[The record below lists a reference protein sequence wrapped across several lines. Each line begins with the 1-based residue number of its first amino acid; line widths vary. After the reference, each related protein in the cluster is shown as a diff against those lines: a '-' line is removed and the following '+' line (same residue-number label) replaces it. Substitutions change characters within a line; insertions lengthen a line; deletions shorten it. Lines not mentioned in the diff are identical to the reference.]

1 MTVLPAQWDVP
12 ANVRAYFSTRSVA
25 SEGDAYSG
33 FNLAAHVGD
42 APLAV
47 ETNRR
52 QLLSDCDGL
61 QSVQWL
67 DQVHGTDVH
76 RVSQVY
82 EGAPRADAAVTRLP
96 GVACAV
102 LTADCL
108 PVLFCDDHG
117 AQVAAAHAGWRGLL
131 AGVLINTVQA
141 FAQPPAALRVWFGPC
156 IRQPR
161 FEVGA
166 EVREKFLAEFSGP
179 TSSAIASAFLPS
191 SKPGHYR
198 CDLAALAAMQ
208 LRALGVNHISDCGLC
223 SYDDPRFYSYRREN
237 PCGRLVSL
245 IYRLP

>member
-12 ANVRAYFSTRSVA
+12 ANVRAYFSTRSAA
-25 SEGDAYSG
+25 SESDAYSG

-42 APLAV
+42 AQASV
-47 ETNRR
+47 AANRR
-52 QLLSDCDGL
+52 QLLSECDGL

-67 DQVHGTDVH
+67 DQVHSADVH
-76 RVSQVY
+76 PVSQGHESV
-82 EGAPRADAAVTRLP
+82 PRADAAVARVS

-117 AQVAAAHAGWRGLL
+117 VQVAAAHAGWRGLL
-131 AGVLINTVQA
+131 AGVLVNTAQA
-141 FAQPPAALRVWFGPC
+141 FAQPPAALRVWLGPC

-166 EVREKFLAEFSGP
+166 EVREKFLAEFTGP
-179 TSSAIASAFLPS
+179 SSSAIASAFQSS
-191 SKPGHYR
+191 SKPDHYL

-208 LRALGVNHISDCGLC
+208 LRALGVKHISDSGLC

-237 PCGRLVSL
+237 PCGRFVSL